1 MNVFTNLLGKN
12 RNDAEFLAFEKSLK
26 SEATLRENNILIDGT
41 KSHDYELLFKE
52 DGILITILNESI
64 SSIKVYFS
72 PTPIC
77 KPFRG
82 EFVLGLSYISSENE
96 IKKQFNFPQNLNQSP
111 MRADNVYQYQ
121 NCTVAFD
128 AMTAEINFAE
138 ITIK

>member
-1 MNVFTNLLGKN
+1 MNVFTNLLGKPVT
-12 RNDAEFLAFEKSLK
+12 ATEFLMFKESLK
-26 SEATLRENNILIDGT
+26 SDAIVRENNIVINGN

-52 DGILITILNESI
+52 DGILITVLNEII

-82 EFVLGLSYISSENE
+82 EFVLGLSYISSEND
-96 IKKQFNFPQNLNQSP
+96 IKKQFNFPQNLNQEP
-111 MRADNVYQYQ
+111 MRADNIYQYE

-138 ITIK
+138 IK